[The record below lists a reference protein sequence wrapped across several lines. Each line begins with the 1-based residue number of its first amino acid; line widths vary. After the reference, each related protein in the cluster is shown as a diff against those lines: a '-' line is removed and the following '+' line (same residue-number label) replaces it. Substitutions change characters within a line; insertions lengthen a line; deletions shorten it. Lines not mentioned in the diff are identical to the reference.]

1 MTVEHLSH
9 ASADRYADRMMHD
22 VKTTSQI
29 RFPPRPPPTASARE
43 SLETFQDIEEHAMPD
58 GDAFAISARVEETPP
73 PASIKKPIKSIQER
87 FQDFYTDFETLE
99 PMLSTYLSA
108 DDRKRFVRAFRGP
121 SPFQRPEMITI
132 VVSILVVMMTAMVCL
147 NHSSHSPRG
156 ESRSRAAPSSHS
168 SSSPPP
174 PPPPPS
180 QTSSTTNYNIDR
192 IIAPLNRNR

>member
-22 VKTTSQI
+22 VKSTSQI

-43 SLETFQDIEEHAMPD
+43 SLETFQDSEEHAMPD
-58 GDAFAISARVEETPP
+58 DAAFAISARVEETPP
-73 PASIKKPIKSIQER
+73 PASTTKPAKSIQER
-87 FQDFYTDFETLE
+87 FQDFYADFETLE

-108 DDRKRFVRAFRGP
+108 DDKTRFVRAIRGP
-121 SPFQRPEMITI
+121 SPLQRPEMITI
-132 VVSILVVMMTAMVCL
+132 VVSILVVTMTAMVCL
-147 NHSSHSPRG
+147 NHSPRG
-156 ESRSRAAPSSHS
+156 ETRSRAAPSSHS
-168 SSSPPP
+168 SSSPSPP
-174 PPPPPS
+174 

>member
-43 SLETFQDIEEHAMPD
+43 SLETFQDSEEHTIPD
-58 GDAFAISARVEETPP
+58 DDAFAVSARVEETPP
-73 PASIKKPIKSIQER
+73 PTTTTKPTKSIQER
-87 FQDFYTDFETLE
+87 FQDFYADFETLE

-108 DDRKRFVRAFRGP
+108 DDKRRFVRAVRGP
-121 SPFQRPEMITI
+121 SPLQRPEMITI

-147 NHSSHSPRG
+147 NHPPHSSQR

-168 SSSPPP
+168 ASSPSPP
-174 PPPPPS
+174 R
-180 QTSSTTNYNIDR
+180 TSSTTNYNIER